1 MEIAKR
7 RAKGLVG
14 IAALAGAISLSSL
27 AAPAFGQEVR
37 VALSGGQEIPPVTT
51 TGAGT
56 GIIAVAADRGV
67 TASVTVSGMAVT
79 VAHIHEAPA
88 GSNGPIV
95 VPLVKTSDNTWAVPP
110 GTKLTPAQYDAFKA
124 GNLYFNVH
132 SDAHKAGE
140 IRGQIK
146 P

>member
-1 MEIAKR
+1 MESVKR
-7 RAKGLVG
+7 QAKGWVRN
-14 IAALAGAISLSSL
+14 AALAGAIALASL
-27 AAPAFGQEVR
+27 AAPALGQEVK

-51 TGAGT
+51 TGTGT
-56 GIIAVAADRGV
+56 GIVAVAADRTV
-67 TASVTVSGMAVT
+67 TGTVTVSGMTVT
-79 VAHIHEAPA
+79 VAHIHEAAA
-88 GSNGPIV
+88 GANGPIV

>member
-1 MEIAKR
+1 MEIVKRQAKEFVR
-7 RAKGLVG
+7 
-14 IAALAGAISLSSL
+14 IAALAGAIALASL
-27 AAPAFGQEVR
+27 AAPAFGQEVK

-51 TGAGT
+51 TGTGT
-56 GIIAVAADRGV
+56 GIIAVAADR
-67 TASVTVSGMAVT
+67 SVTGSVTISGMTVT

-88 GSNGPIV
+88 GANGPIV

-110 GTKLTPAQYDAFKA
+110 GTKLTPAQYDAFRA